1 MKYLITILCISFSIT
16 AKTQDPV
23 HRVLNNITGLP
34 SNTVYNILQDKNGF
48 IWIAHDKGL
57 SRFDGKQIIEFKNN
71 SEQSKSLS
79 NLLEIND
86 AIYCQDFNGNY
97 YKTLQTKEL
106 EKIKFNTNGPYSS
119 IGHINN
125 KLISIKYDSLKTFDL
140 ATKKEISIALAI
152 SKNSGSF
159 FEKNE
164 VYFLRNNEILSTNNQ
179 SLKEIIKFGTTSNN
193 FNFLIKSQNNFFAIT
208 RNSFPY
214 IHLLKQNNIQILPY
228 LSKGILVQDV
238 CLINNEIWVCTSTG
252 AYCFDENFA
261 PKHNGQTFFSNNSI
275 SKVIQ
280 DQEGNYWFSTLNNGI
295 LIVPNIN
302 SKLFSY
308 NNESFTAISKNGSK
322 ILLGTNSNSIINFDY
337 TTKKFEPLLKLPNN
351 HEILSINV
359 DSNNK
364 VFVSSNQ
371 LSVIQNNNTL
381 SYQIAAKSVTQVNN
395 NLFAFAYASDVGII
409 NAKSSLSVKEIP
421 NWLITTN
428 GLIDKNI
435 YKLNIQ
441 KGRCRDVL
449 YHSNTHTLY
458 VATANGLFFYSAKS
472 NGEIKFNNQ
481 SIYATQ
487 LTSYNN
493 IIYAGTFKQ
502 GIISIDEN
510 KKAQSIPI
518 TNNAIYKI
526 HNYSNNIFLVS
537 DDGLIQY
544 NTLTNKKTIFTN
556 ADGLP
561 KAEIKDIL
569 FHNNSLYLATSLGI
583 VNLDIHTKKTN
594 NVPPNIFINDLLV
607 NGEKVDWKN
616 NPSLAPNKNNVAI
629 HFSVLSFKSTDGV
642 LVKYKINNESWQ
654 TVEFNSSI
662 INLPSLSS
670 GNYNIQ
676 IKAIN
681 EDGIETTLPSTIT
694 FTIETPLYKR
704 LWFISLI
711 TLLACLI
718 VYIYFKR
725 QLQHQKLQ
733 ASLLSQKIELEKEL
747 QQSMLA
753 SIKSQMNPHFLFN
766 ALNTIQSYIYTN
778 EKENASEYLGK
789 FSELTRMILDMS
801 NKSSIS
807 IATEIKALQLYL
819 NLEKQRFEEKL
830 NYQFYCDKNIN
841 QETNYIPSMLIQPYI
856 ENAIKHG
863 LLHSKKPW
871 QLSINFNL
879 ADAGVSVTIDD
890 NGIGRL
896 RSDELNKQKS
906 LKHQSFSTSANKKRL
921 EILNQGFKNQISVEI
936 IDKKDDYGNALGTKV
951 ILSIPF
957 VHSS

>member
-34 SNTVYNILQDKNGF
+34 SNTVYNILQDKKGF

-57 SRFDGKQIIEFKNN
+57 SRYDGKQFLNYKN
-71 SEQSKSLS
+71 SSAQSKSLS

-86 AIYCQDFNGNY
+86 AIYCQDFSGNY
-97 YKTLQTKEL
+97 FKTTSNNEL
-106 EKIKFNTNGPYSS
+106 EKIKFSTPGPFSMV
-119 IGHINN
+119 GLVNN
-125 KLISIKYDSLKTFDL
+125 NLVSIKFDSLKTFNLNTQKTTSSGLD
-140 ATKKEISIALAI
+140 SN
-152 SKNSGSF
+152 KNNGVF
-159 FEKNE
+159 FENN
-164 VYFLRNNEILSTNNQ
+164 VAYFL
-179 SLKEIIKFGTTSNN
+179 SNN
-193 FNFLIKSQNNFFAIT
+193 KVVEYNGVTYSTVFNLKPTNFAFNYIIKSQRKFYAIT
-208 RNSFPY
+208 KNIYPY
-214 IHLLKQNNIQILPY
+214 VYLLDNNKLNALPY
-228 LSKGILVQDV
+228 LPKGVLIQDV
-238 CLINNEIWVCTSTG
+238 SVINNEIWVCTSTG
-252 AYCFDENFA
+252 AFCFNEKFE
-261 PKHNGQTFFSNNSI
+261 PKYNGQVFFRNNSV
-275 SKVIQ
+275 SKVLI
-280 DQEGNYWFSTLNNGI
+280 DKEGNYWFSTLNNGV
-295 LIVPNIN
+295 LIVPNID
-302 SKLFSY
+302 SKLYNF
-308 NNESFTAISKNGSK
+308 NNESFTTICKNANN
-322 ILLGTNSNSIINFDY
+322 ILLGTNTNAIVNFDPN
-337 TTKKFEPLLKLPNN
+337 TKLFQPILKLPNN
-351 HEILSINV
+351 HEVLNITFDN
-359 DSNNK
+359 SNK
-364 VFVSSNQ
+364 IFVSSNQ
-371 LSVIQNNNTL
+371 LNILEGTKVL
-381 SYQIAAKSVTQVNN
+381 SYQIAAKNVSPINT
-395 NLFAFAYASDVGII
+395 NLYAVAYASDIGII
-409 NAKSSLSVKEIP
+409 NAKSSIDIHEIP
-421 NWLITTN
+421 SWLTTKN
-428 GLIDKNI
+428 GLIEKNI

-441 KGRCRDVL
+441 KGRCRDAL
-449 YHSNTHTLY
+449 YHASTQTLY
-458 VATANGLFFYSAKS
+458 VATANGLFYFSPIG
-472 NGEIKFNNQ
+472 NGEIKYQNQ
-481 SIYATQ
+481 SIYASQ
-487 LTSYNN
+487 LTCNN
-493 IIYAGTFKQ
+493 YTVFAGTFIQ
-502 GIISIDEN
+502 SVFAINN
-510 KKAQSIPI
+510 KKAEQIAI

-526 HNYSNNIFLVS
+526 HNYDNFLYLVS
-537 DDGLIQY
+537 DDGLIEY
-544 NTLTNKKTIFTN
+544 NTLTKQKRVFTN
-556 ADGLP
+556 ADGIP

-569 FHNNSLYLATSLGI
+569 VFKQKLLIATSIGL
-583 VNLDIHTKKTN
+583 VNFDLNTKKTN
-594 NVPPNIFINDLLV
+594 SISPNIFVNEILV
-607 NGEKVDWKN
+607 NGEKVDWQN
-616 NPSLAPNKNNVAI
+616 NKTLPTNKNNISI
-629 HFSVLSFKSTDGV
+629 HFSALSFKSTDGII
-642 LVKYKINNESWQ
+642 VKYKINDEPWQ
-654 TVEFNSSI
+654 IVASNSST

-670 GNYNIQ
+670 GKYNIS

-681 EDGIETTLPSTIT
+681 EDGVESTLPTYIT
-694 FTIETPLYKR
+694 FKIATPFYKE
-704 LWFISLI
+704 LWFVSLVI
-711 TLLACLI
+711 VLACLI